1 MQKKYNISWSRLQK
15 IWDANPVRIT
25 KEPQENINRK
35 IEGIVPQESIIQ
47 QEPIPQHREI
57 VVEDFYARLGRIEAK
72 MERQTELMQNILD
85 SLDAVSDIES
95 NTQSILEKE
104 NKESRTLQDL
114 HVGTSVQEYT
124 DFTKTLVYCAIT
136 GFAVWQMLCKAW
148 KHIDK
153 RTSPVSTMS
162 TIPVPTKPRRPSLFK
177 KEPDVFDF

>member
-1 MQKKYNISWSRLQK
+1 MQKKYNIGLSRLQK

-25 KEPQENINRK
+25 KEPQEN
-35 IEGIVPQESIIQ
+35 IVPQESIIQ

-72 MERQTELMQNILD
+72 MESQTEVMQNILD

-95 NTQSILEKE
+95 DTQSILEKE
-104 NKESRTLQDL
+104 NKETHTLQDIGKSL
-114 HVGTSVQEYT
+114 QEYT

-136 GFAVWQMLCKAW
+136 GFAVWQVLCKTW

-153 RTSPVSTMS
+153 STSPVSPVS
-162 TIPVPTKPRRPSLFK
+162 TTPVPTNPNKTNKTKF
-177 KEPDVFDF
+177 V